1 MMTMERSDS
10 RTDEARGSSK
20 TDAKTGSDRDTGTPA
35 TPDRTTDRDRVT
47 APTSDPAVTPDSRN
61 VFPDPAAS
69 SENKAGAVGSASTG
83 TDRTAARPAA
93 GASAVTSESDRE
105 ARKDHSDR
113 TDRSVTTPD
122 RSAPGRPDRTA
133 REGDRTDR
141 SVTTPDRS
149 APGPDGSDRTDRPTR
164 EGDRSDPTT
173 TLADQPASSGGASP
187 FATRPA
193 GSTSAS
199 TPAADKTGGLG
210 AGDSREVDRLTRRM
224 DTAVGGFVDDPRRAV
239 READAVLE
247 ETATRLT
254 RLLEERRSALRKSWH
269 GDSTADN
276 STGDTEELR
285 VALTHYR
292 DMTRQLLNI

>member
-10 RTDEARGSSK
+10 RTDEAREARGSSSK
-20 TDAKTGSDRDTGTPA
+20 TDGNTGSGRDTGTPA

-47 APTSDPAVTPDSRN
+47 APTSDPAVTSDSRN

-69 SENKAGAVGSASTG
+69 SENKAGTAGSASTGSASTG

-93 GASAVTSESDRE
+93 GASAVTSESDRA

-122 RSAPGRPDRTA
+122 RSAPGPDR
-133 REGDRTDR
+133 
-141 SVTTPDRS
+141 
-149 APGPDGSDRTDRPTR
+149 SDRTDRPTR

-173 TLADQPASSGGASP
+173 TLADKPASSGGASP

-193 GSTSAS
+193 GSTSSS
-199 TPAADKTGGLG
+199 TPAADRTGGLG
-210 AGDSREVDRLTRRM
+210 AGDSQEVDRLTRRM
-224 DTAVGGFVDDPRRAV
+224 DTAVGGFVDDPKRAV

-292 DMTRQLLNI
+292 DMARQLLNI